1 MLRPSPDGPEVLVV
15 HRPRYDDWSLPKG
28 KDEPGETAEDAAIRE
43 VREEAGQQT
52 RVIAPLGESAYRT
65 TNGDKI
71 VRWFAMRAIGPQDFV
86 PNDEVDRIS
95 WLHPEAAAKI
105 LSYDRDRDL
114 VKAVDG
120 TALLGT
126 GTLFLIRH
134 AAAGD
139 RSSWQGDDRDRPL
152 TAKGL
157 AQSKALVDDLRDR
170 QIEAIFSSPYVRC
183 LQTVMPLAE
192 VLGLE
197 VHVEDVLAEG
207 EVGKRARELVKS
219 LAGQNAVLSTHGD
232 VIPALLDWMARRGMA
247 LKSALDC
254 KKGSVWEL
262 DMRAGEFHKAVYV
275 PPPEV

>member
-71 VRWFAMRAIGPQDFV
+71 VRWFAMRAIGPQHFV

>member
-1 MLRPSPDGPEVLVV
+1 VLRPSPDGPEVLVV

-207 EVGKRARELVKS
+207 EVGKKARELVKS

>member
-71 VRWFAMRAIGPQDFV
+71 VRWFAMRAIGPQHFV

-95 WLHPEAAAKI
+95 WLHPEAAAEI
-105 LSYDRDRDL
+105 LSYERDRDL